1 MKPLKDPTHKGE
13 LVRTPWIA
21 SLSIPRIGSGVI
33 SAIQMPVETKM
44 NFSMNSKRPK
54 KPTQSELV
62 WHNMSFR
69 GNILRFIRFVKM
81 ILPKTY
87 EQTVVVVF
95 VFM

>member
-1 MKPLKDPTHKGE
+1 MVKPLKDPTHKGE
-13 LVRTPWIA
+13 LVGTPWIFFYPWDRLMVFLV
-21 SLSIPRIGSGVI
+21 LSK
-33 SAIQMPVETKM
+33 MPVETKM

-69 GNILRFIRFVKM
+69 GNVLRFLRFVKM
-81 ILPKTY
+81 ISPKTY